1 MRIAYLAQSYPPMV
15 SGAAIVAEQ
24 LANEMAKRGHQVLVI
39 AASDKDQPYITL
51 QENLTVLRLRSTH
64 NPLRVGQRFLL
75 FPRRA
80 VMQALD
86 EFQPDVIHS
95 HEPLQMGWLGLAY
108 ARRAW
113 IPIILTVHQLPG
125 FVSSY
130 LPKSLRLIVEKSLWG
145 YARWLLRRFTSVI
158 TPTKSTSTFIHQMTG
173 LEVNVISCG
182 LDLQKFHPPLSA
194 DVERATRQKWNLPL
208 RVPLILHVGRLDTDK
223 HADRV
228 IHAAAQTLRQTDAH
242 LVMVGDGSQKKHLI
256 QLCQE
261 LGIEERVHFTGYV
274 STEQGLPELY
284 RTAAVFVTAS
294 EIETQGI
301 VLLEAAASGLPL
313 VAVNATCIPEIV
325 HDGANGY
332 LTRSG
337 DADAMSMSLTSILND
352 PQLAARMGKVSRA
365 LAEGHPNQE
374 TFDEHERIYQKMI
387 REMGTQ
393 KIRVSIRA
401 YFHWKQIRER
411 SIWMLMDRFR

>member
-24 LANEMAKRGHQVLVI
+24 LAKELAKRGHQILVI
-39 AASDKDQPYITL
+39 AASDRDQPYITL
-51 QENLTVLRLRSTH
+51 QKNLTVLRLRSTH

-80 VMQALD
+80 ILQALD

-95 HEPLQMGWLGLAY
+95 HEPLQMSWLGLTY

-113 IPIILTVHQLPG
+113 IPITLTVHQLPG
-125 FVSSY
+125 SVASY
-130 LPKSLRLIVEKSLWG
+130 LPESLRPIIEKSLWG

-158 TPTKSTSTFIHQMTG
+158 TPTKSISTFIHQMTG
-173 LEVNVISCG
+173 LDVNVISCG
-182 LDLQKFHPPLSA
+182 LDMQIFHPLLCA
-194 DVERATRQKWNLPL
+194 DDGLVTRQKWNLPP
-208 RVPLILHVGRLDTDK
+208 RVPIILHVGRLDTDK
-223 HADRV
+223 HADRL
-228 IHAAAQTLRQTDAH
+228 IHATAQTLRQTSAH
-242 LVMVGDGSQKKHLI
+242 LVMVGDGREKKHLI
-256 QLCQE
+256 RLCQG
-261 LGIEERVHFTGYV
+261 LGIEERVHFIGYV

-284 RTAAVFVTAS
+284 RMANVFVTAS

-325 HDGANGY
+325 HDGANGF
-332 LTRSG
+332 LSRVG
-337 DADAMSMSLTSILND
+337 DAHAMSTSLISILND
-352 PQLAARMGKVSRA
+352 PKLAASMGKVSRA

-374 TFDEHERIYQKMI
+374 TFDGHERIYQKMI
-387 REMGTQ
+387 REKATQ
-393 KIRVSIRA
+393 KIPVSIRA

-411 SIWMLMDRFR
+411 SIWGLMDRFR

>member
-15 SGAAIVAEQ
+15 SGAAIVAEK
-24 LANEMAKRGHQVLVI
+24 LAREMARRGHQVLVI

-51 QENLTVLRLRSTH
+51 QENLTVLRLRSVY

-80 VMQALD
+80 VLQALE
-86 EFQPDVIHS
+86 EFQPDIIHS
-95 HEPLQMGWLGLAY
+95 HEPLQMGWLGLTY
-108 ARRAW
+108 AHRAPV
-113 IPIILTVHQLPG
+113 PITLTVHQLPG

-130 LPKSLRLIVEKSLWG
+130 LPKSVRPIVEKSLWT
-145 YARWLLRRFTSVI
+145 YASWLLRQFTIII
-158 TPTKSTSTFIHQMTG
+158 TPTRSISTFIQQMTG
-173 LEVNVISCG
+173 LYVNVISCG
-182 LDLQKFHPPLSA
+182 LDLQTFHPPLSA
-194 DVERATRQKWNLPL
+194 DDDLATRQKWNLPS

-228 IHAAAQTLRQTDAH
+228 IQAATQTIHQRNAH
-242 LVMVGDGSQKKHLI
+242 LVVVGDGRQKKHLI
-256 QLCQE
+256 QLCRD
-261 LGIEERVHFTGYV
+261 LGIEERVHFTGFV
-274 STEQGLPELY
+274 SREQGLPELY
-284 RTAAVFVTAS
+284 RMATVFVTAS

-325 HDGANGY
+325 YDGTNGY
-332 LTRSG
+332 LTKSG
-337 DADAMSMSLTSILND
+337 DTHAMSRSLTSILND
-352 PQLAARMGKVSRA
+352 PKLAASMGEVSRA

-387 REMGTQ
+387 REKGTQ
-393 KIRVSIRA
+393 KIPVSARA

-411 SIWMLMDRFR
+411 AIW

>member
-15 SGAAIVAEQ
+15 SGAAVVAEK

-51 QENLTVLRLRSTH
+51 QKNLTVLRLRSTY

-75 FPRRA
+75 LPRRT
-80 VMQALD
+80 VLQALD

-95 HEPLQMGWLGLAY
+95 HEPLQMGWLGITY
-108 ARRAW
+108 ARCAW
-113 IPIILTVHQLPG
+113 IPITLTVHQLPG
-125 FVSSY
+125 FVASY
-130 LPKSLRLIVEKSLWG
+130 LPQFLRPIVEKGLWA

-158 TPTKSTSTFIHQMTG
+158 TPTKSIATFIHQVTG
-173 LEVNVISCG
+173 LEMNVISCG
-182 LDLQKFHPPLSA
+182 LDLQTFHPPLSA
-194 DVERATRQKWNLPL
+194 DVERATRQKWNLPP
-208 RVPLILHVGRLDTDK
+208 RVPIILHVGRLDTDK

-228 IHAAAQTLRQTDAH
+228 IRTAAQTLCHTDAH
-242 LVMVGDGSQKKHLI
+242 LLMVGDGRQKKHLI
-256 QLCQE
+256 QLCRD

-274 STEQGLPELY
+274 SISQGLPDLY
-284 RTAAVFVTAS
+284 RVANVFVTTS

-313 VAVNATCIPEIV
+313 VAVYATCIPEIV
-325 HDGANGY
+325 YDGANGY
-332 LTRSG
+332 LTQSG
-337 DADAMSMSLTSILND
+337 DAYAMSMSLTKILTD
-352 PQLAARMGKVSRA
+352 PRMAACMGRVSRA

-374 TFDEHERIYQKMI
+374 TFDEHERIYQKMVW
-387 REMGTQ
+387 EKGTQ
-393 KIRVSIRA
+393 KIPASVRA

-411 SIWMLMDRFR
+411 GIWVLMDRFG

>member
-15 SGAAIVAEQ
+15 SGAAIVAEK
-24 LANEMAKRGHQVLVI
+24 LAIEMAERGHQVLVI

-51 QENLTVLRLRSTH
+51 QENLTVLRLRSTY

-80 VMQALD
+80 VLQALD

-95 HEPLQMGWLGLAY
+95 HEPFQMGWLGLIY

-113 IPIILTVHQLPG
+113 IPITLTVHQLPG
-125 FVSSY
+125 FVASY
-130 LPKSLRLIVEKSLWG
+130 LHESLRPVVEKSLWA
-145 YARWLLRRFTSVI
+145 YARWLLRQFTSII
-158 TPTKSTSTFIHQMTG
+158 TPTRSISTFVHQMTG
-173 LEVNVISCG
+173 LDLNVISCG
-182 LDLQKFHPPLSA
+182 LDLQTFHPRPTA
-194 DVERATRQKWNLPL
+194 DFERAPHQKWNLPPS
-208 RVPLILHVGRLDTDK
+208 VPLILHVGRLDTDK
-223 HADRV
+223 HADRI
-228 IHAAAQTLRQTDAH
+228 IHAAAQTLHQTNAH
-242 LVMVGDGSQKKHLI
+242 LVVVGDGRQKKHLI
-256 QLCQE
+256 QLCRD
-261 LGIEERVHFTGYV
+261 LGIEERAHFTGYA
-274 STEQGLPELY
+274 SIQQGLPELY
-284 RTAAVFVTAS
+284 RMATVFVTAS

-325 HDGANGY
+325 YDGANGY
-332 LTRSG
+332 LTKSG
-337 DADAMSMSLTSILND
+337 DTHAMSMSITRILND
-352 PQLAARMGKVSRA
+352 PQLAACMGKISRA

-387 REMGTQ
+387 REKGTQ
-393 KIRVSIRA
+393 KIPVSARA

-411 SIWMLMDRFR
+411 SICVLMDLFR